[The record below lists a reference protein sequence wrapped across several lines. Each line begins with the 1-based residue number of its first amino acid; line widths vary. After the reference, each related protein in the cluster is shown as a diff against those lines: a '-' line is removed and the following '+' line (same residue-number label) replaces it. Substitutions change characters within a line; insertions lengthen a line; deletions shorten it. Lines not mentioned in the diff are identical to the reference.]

1 MPKIQE
7 CKQGNFIY
15 LPKEYVQLLA
25 WGKGDVIT
33 CYPDSLNK
41 QTLILRKVIDAKD
54 IPKKKAVPIVNAPT
68 PRPQGLQWEKKL
80 MPTRFPITQ
89 F

>member
-15 LPKEYVQLLA
+15 LPKEYMQLLA

-33 CYPDSLNK
+33 CFPDSQNK

-54 IPKKKAVPIVNAPT
+54 IPKKNIPIINVPA
-68 PRPQGLQWEKKL
+68 PRPQPIQYQRPL
-80 MPTRFPITQ
+80 MH
-89 F
+89 

>member
-15 LPKEYVQLLA
+15 LPKEYMQLLS

-33 CYPDSLNK
+33 CYPDSQNK
-41 QTLILRKVIDAKD
+41 QTLILRKVVDAKD
-54 IPKKKAVPIVNAPT
+54 IQKNKPAPIINAPT
-68 PRPQGLQWEKKL
+68 PRPQGLLWENKI
-80 MPTRFPITQ
+80 PRPVQRIHF
-89 F
+89 